1 MINPSNHIFTQ
12 LISNKDFVL
21 WVKYPN
27 EDREIFWQNWSKS
40 NSGAHV
46 EILKAREF
54 VLRLQFKDDF
64 LSPDEVDDL
73 LGRVLSKDSY
83 CKSESNTPNLRVS
96 HLIQNQW
103 LRVAAILLVSFLVG
117 ISIERIYPTLEA
129 EPIAVESPLRT
140 VKNPRGVKSTF
151 SLPDGTEVH
160 LNYESS
166 LTFPHQFN
174 GLERRV
180 ELVGEAFFDV
190 VHQDSVP
197 FVVLAEGISIEVLGT
212 SFNVLASESEYQ
224 TEVSLVRGKVQVNF
238 LDQWQGLENQMLSPG
253 HQIHLDRRSGQ
264 YTVTPFQVEHIVG
277 WKDGVM
283 TFQDASM
290 QEFINRLE
298 KWYGVNIQV
307 FGRPNKPWKINAR
320 YENEML
326 EDILI
331 GLKFVYNIEYQLKGK
346 NVRIKILD

>member
-1 MINPSNHIFTQ
+1 MIPTSHHIFIQ
-12 LISNKDFVL
+12 LISNRDFVL

-27 EDREIFWQNWSKS
+27 EEREIFWQNWSKS
-40 NSGAHV
+40 NSEAKS

-54 VLRLQFKDDF
+54 VQRLQFKEDF
-64 LSPDEVDDL
+64 LSPDEVDDM
-73 LGRVLSKDSY
+73 LGKVLTEDSY
-83 CKSESNTPNLRVS
+83 LKSENNTLMALVAD
-96 HLIQNQW
+96 LIHKQW
-103 LRVAAILLVSFLVG
+103 VRVAAILIVTFLVG
-117 ISIERIYPTLEA
+117 FSIERIYPTLEA
-129 EPIAVESPLRT
+129 EPYMVEVPSRI
-140 VKNPRGVKSTF
+140 VENPRGVKSTL

-166 LTFPHQFN
+166 LTFPHEFN
-174 GLERRV
+174 RSERRV

-190 VHQDSVP
+190 AHQDGVP
-197 FVVLAEGISIEVLGT
+197 FVVVAEGMSIEVLGT

-224 TEVSLVRGKVQVNF
+224 TQVSLVRGKVLVNF
-238 LDQWQGLENQMLSPG
+238 LDKRVGMKNQMLSPG

-264 YTVTPFQVEHIVG
+264 FTVTPFHVEQVIG
-277 WKDGVM
+277 WKDGVLS
-283 TFQDASM
+283 FQDASM
-290 QEFINRLE
+290 QDFIDRLE

-307 FGRPNKPWKINAR
+307 FGRPNKSWKINAR

-331 GLKFVYNIEYQLKGK
+331 GLKFVYNIDYQLRGK